1 MLLTYKNNM
10 KGWTLNILQYIL
22 KFLLKFN
29 LTKAAAHK
37 KWRANFKIQNWQSKI
52 NANN

>member
-1 MLLTYKNNM
+1 MLPTYKNNM
-10 KGWTLNILQYIL
+10 NGWTLNILKYIL

-37 KWRANFKIQNWQSKI
+37 KWRANF
-52 NANN
+52 